1 MQLKMSSGVHISIEV
16 HPNAWVR
23 DIAFVH
29 GNLASR
35 RWWMP
40 SLEYM
45 KSWLPK
51 NGAAGSVFLIEFPG
65 CGLSQ
70 APSSLEQV
78 SMQAWARDF
87 MGFLRQLGKAPMD
100 LVGHSTG
107 GLIAALMLGEAP
119 DFFHRGIFLDSVGA
133 KGIRFDSSM
142 HQVFAAMKS
151 SRELTAQVL
160 GSTIHDLS
168 PASTFFEE
176 VLVPDAF
183 LAVQNV
189 GPWVLQALDQLD
201 VRDQMARIQAEV
213 LVLHGEHDNLLPR
226 ADSEEL
232 ARLIPRARFE
242 ELKGCGHCG
251 NIENP
256 KLWVQKLVEFLGVS

>member
-1 MQLKMSSGVHISIEV
+1 MQLQMSSGVQISIEV
-16 HPNAWVR
+16 HSNAWVR

-40 SLEYM
+40 SLEQM
-45 KSWLPK
+45 KAWLPPT
-51 NGAAGSVFLIEFPG
+51 GATGRVFLIEFPG

-70 APSSLEQV
+70 APSSFEQV

-87 MGFLRQLGKAPMD
+87 VGFLRSLAKGPMD

-107 GLIAALMLGEAP
+107 GLIAALMMAEAS
-119 DFFHRGIFLDSVGA
+119 DFFHRGVLLDPVGA
-133 KGIRFDSSM
+133 RGIRFDPSM
-142 HQVFAAMKS
+142 HQAFAAMKA
-151 SRELTAQVL
+151 SRELTAQVI
-160 GSTIHDLS
+160 GSTIHGLNPRS
-168 PASTFFEE
+168 AFFEE

-189 GPWVLQALDQLD
+189 GAWVLQALDSLD
-201 VRDQMARIQAEV
+201 VRGQMSKVQSEV
-213 LVLHGEHDNLLPR
+213 LVLHGEFDQLLPR

-232 ARLIPRARFE
+232 AKLIARARFE
-242 ELKGCGHCG
+242 ELEGCGHCG
-251 NIENP
+251 NVENP
-256 KLWVQKLVEFLGVS
+256 QLWVKKLVQFLGVS